1 MTRLEVLADEIV
13 DVLHLAAGKE
23 NVQPVEV
30 SENAEIVMTTA
41 AMSLETDLSASLSPK
56 PTDVIEDDIS
66 APVIGPFDFT
76 RSDPDAPLPIV
87 ADEEQSAPLDDLFY
101 IDTTPSEPVAG
112 PSYTSL
118 PTVPLGTHSPLSSSD
133 DDEFVYQ
140 PRVFPKPQPI
150 SLPAP
155 EKRSASPIRMPPP
168 LSEGKRQEPHT
179 LSRKQRKAQKRDKR
193 KANKGQGR
201 QPAGLDYGSDI
212 DWGSD
217 GPPQKVIEMNMGM
230 DEDPEL
236 DVEVLRDYLAG
247 TLLNAQQS
255 ESSDE
260 IVDQQEE
267 SEESEESEE
276 ELDEDIDEDIDE
288 VVELDEDAIV
298 IAAGGDVGDGDQ
310 AEVTI
315 DEDDDGSDSDS
326 GSSSALGEL
335 ILEDFDGMPL
345 EDDSDSDDNDKEDDG
360 GWKVTEEDW
369 FIRNMQEALETS
381 GIGYKQ
387 RKARNALFASIETGD
402 FGDDGWGLGK
412 FEASCAA
419 EHSVDHQHPP
429 RRTRTRASTLR
440 QSSQPSGRK
449 TARRKPLGENSAPW
463 SE

>member
-1 MTRLEVLADEIV
+1 
-13 DVLHLAAGKE
+13 
-23 NVQPVEV
+23 
-30 SENAEIVMTTA
+30 MTTTA
-41 AMSLETDLSASLSPK
+41 ISLETDLSASLSPK
-56 PTDVIEDDIS
+56 PTDVIEDDVS
-66 APVIGPFDFT
+66 APVIGRFDFT
-76 RSDPDAPLPIV
+76 RPDPDAPLPII
-87 ADEEQSAPLDDLFY
+87 ADEEQPAPLDDLFY

-118 PTVPLGTHSPLSSSD
+118 PTVPLGTHSPVSSSD

-155 EKRSASPIRMPPP
+155 DKRSASPIRMPPP

-179 LSRKQRKAQKRDKR
+179 LSRKQRKSQKRDKR
-193 KANKGQGR
+193 KAKKGQSR
-201 QPAGLDYGSDI
+201 QSAGIDYGSDI

-267 SEESEESEE
+267 SEESEE
-276 ELDEDIDEDIDE
+276 ELDEDNDE
-288 VVELDEDAIV
+288 VVELDEDAIA
-298 IAAGGDVGDGDQ
+298 IPAEGDVGDGDQ

-335 ILEDFDGMPL
+335 ILEDFDRMPL
-345 EDDSDSDDNDKEDDG
+345 EHDSDSGDNDDEDDG

-369 FIRNMQEALETS
+369 FIRNMQDALETS

-412 FEASCAA
+412 SEASCAA
-419 EHSVDHQHPP
+419 EHS
-429 RRTRTRASTLR
+429 
-440 QSSQPSGRK
+440 G
-449 TARRKPLGENSAPW
+449 
-463 SE
+463 